1 MELNKHNSMKGRN
14 LKDFIRLPWNTSDGR
29 YTYADKSGNIYFLK
43 PENKQKLQ
51 APTFVRS

>member
-14 LKDFIRLPWNTSDGR
+14 LKDFVRLPWNTSDGR